1 METGHTLLFLI
12 VIIAAAKVG
21 GELAE
26 RLGQPAVLGELVVG
40 VLLGLTPLRSA
51 ADSSAIVFLAS
62 IGIML
67 LLFEAGL
74 DSELHEFPQVAVS
87 ATLVAM
93 IGVFAPLVGGAAV
106 AYVLTHDLH
115 QALFLGAVLT
125 ATSVGITAR
134 VLSDLQAA
142 RSREA
147 KIILGAAVIDD
158 ILGLLLLSLVLQFAA
173 DAIPSVWRVIATT
186 GLACGLLVAAVL
198 IGIRLA
204 PPLVGLT
211 QRLRTRGILVTTAFL
226 FCLALAGLA
235 KVIGL
240 AEIVGAF
247 AAGLVLARTQDRTD
261 IQRQI
266 RPITDIFIPVFFVLV
281 GLHVNLA
288 TVNPLDA
295 GHRHAALIGVALLV
309 IAVLGKLLAGAG
321 VRRKGVNRL
330 AVGVGMIP
338 RGEVGLIFASV
349 GLRGGIIQPD
359 LYAQVVM
366 IVFVSTVIVP
376 SWLKRILS
384 RPASPPKP
392 TKTSPG

>member
-74 DSELHEFPQVAVS
+74 DSELHEFSQVAVS

-158 ILGLLLLSLVLQFAA
+158 ILGLLLLSLVLQFTAN
-173 DAIPSVWRVIATT
+173 AIPSVWRVIATT

-295 GHRHAALIGVALLV
+295 GHRHAALIGAALLV

-321 VRRKGVNRL
+321 VRRKGVSRL

-349 GLRGGIIQPD
+349 GLREGVIQGD

-366 IVFVSTVIVP
+366 IVFVSTLIAP
-376 SWLKRILS
+376 SWLKRIMS
-384 RPASPPKP
+384 RTASPI
-392 TKTSPG
+392 KTSPG

>member
-158 ILGLLLLSLVLQFAA
+158 ILGLLLLSLVLQFTAN
-173 DAIPSVWRVIATT
+173 AIPSVWRVIATT
-186 GLACGLLVAAVL
+186 GLATGLLVAAVL

-295 GHRHAALIGVALLV
+295 GHRHAALIGAALLV

-321 VRRKGVNRL
+321 VRRKGVSRL

-349 GLRGGIIQPD
+349 GLREGVIQGD

-366 IVFVSTVIVP
+366 IVFVSTLIAP
-376 SWLKRILS
+376 SWLKRIMS
-384 RPASPPKP
+384 RTASPI
-392 TKTSPG
+392 KTSPG

>member
-158 ILGLLLLSLVLQFAA
+158 ILGLLLLSLVLQFTAN
-173 DAIPSVWRVIATT
+173 AIPSVWRVIATT

-295 GHRHAALIGVALLV
+295 GHRHAALIGAALLV

-321 VRRKGVNRL
+321 VRRKGVSRL

-349 GLRGGIIQPD
+349 GLREGVIQGD

-366 IVFVSTVIVP
+366 IVFVSTLIAP
-376 SWLKRILS
+376 SWLKRIMS
-384 RPASPPKP
+384 RTASPI
-392 TKTSPG
+392 KTSPG

>member
-51 ADSSAIVFLAS
+51 ADNSAIVFLAS

-158 ILGLLLLSLVLQFAA
+158 ILGLLLLSLVLQFTAN
-173 DAIPSVWRVIATT
+173 AIPSVWRVIATT
-186 GLACGLLVAAVL
+186 GLATGLLVAAVL

-295 GHRHAALIGVALLV
+295 GHRHAALIGAALLV
-309 IAVLGKLLAGAG
+309 IAVLGKLLAGVG
-321 VRRKGVNRL
+321 VRRKGVSRL

-349 GLRGGIIQPD
+349 GLREGVIQGD

-366 IVFVSTVIVP
+366 IVFVSTLIAP
-376 SWLKRILS
+376 SWLKRIMS
-384 RPASPPKP
+384 RTASPI
-392 TKTSPG
+392 KTSPG

>member
-1 METGHTLLFLI
+1 METGHTLLLLI
-12 VIIAAAKVG
+12 VIIAAAKIG

-26 RLGQPAVLGELVVG
+26 RLGQPAVLGELLVG
-40 VLLGLTPLRSA
+40 VLLGMTPVRSA
-51 ADSSAIVFLAS
+51 ADTPGIVFVAS

-74 DSELHEFPQVAVS
+74 DSELHEFPPVAMS
-87 ATLVAM
+87 ATLVAA
-93 IGVFAPLVGGAAV
+93 IGVFVPLAGGAAV
-106 AYVLTHDLH
+106 AYALTHDRH
-115 QALFLGAVLT
+115 QAVFLGAVLT

-134 VLSDLQAA
+134 VLSDLHAA

-147 KIILGAAVIDD
+147 RIILGAAVLDD
-158 ILGLLLLSLVLQFAA
+158 ILGLLLLSLVLQFTATA
-173 DAIPSVWRVIATT
+173 SPSIWRVIGTTALAT
-186 GLACGLLVAAVL
+186 GLLVAAILV
-198 IGIRLA
+198 GIRLA

-211 QRLRTRGILVTTAFL
+211 QRLRTRGVLVTTAFL
-226 FCLALAGLA
+226 FCLALAALA
-235 KVIGL
+235 KVVGL

-281 GLHVNLA
+281 GLQVNLA
-288 TVNPLDA
+288 AANPLDEA
-295 GHRHAALIGVALLV
+295 HRHAAVIGLVLLV

-321 VRRKGVNRL
+321 VTRKGVNRL

-349 GLRGGIIQPD
+349 GLRQGIIQLD

-376 SWLKRILS
+376 SWLKRILAS
-384 RPASPPKP
+384 TSPPG
-392 TKTSPG
+392 TDRAD

>member
-1 METGHTLLFLI
+1 

-134 VLSDLQAA
+134 VLSDLRQA

-158 ILGLLLLSLVLQFAA
+158 ILGLLLLSLVLQFTAN
-173 DAIPSVWRVIATT
+173 AIPSVWRVIATT
-186 GLACGLLVAAVL
+186 GLATGLLVAAVL

-295 GHRHAALIGVALLV
+295 GHRHAALIGAALLV
-309 IAVLGKLLAGAG
+309 IAVLGKLLAGVG
-321 VRRKGVNRL
+321 VRRKGVSRL

-349 GLRGGIIQPD
+349 GLREGVIQGD

-366 IVFVSTVIVP
+366 IVFVSTLIAP
-376 SWLKRILS
+376 SWLKRIMS
-384 RPASPPKP
+384 RTASPI
-392 TKTSPG
+392 KTSPG